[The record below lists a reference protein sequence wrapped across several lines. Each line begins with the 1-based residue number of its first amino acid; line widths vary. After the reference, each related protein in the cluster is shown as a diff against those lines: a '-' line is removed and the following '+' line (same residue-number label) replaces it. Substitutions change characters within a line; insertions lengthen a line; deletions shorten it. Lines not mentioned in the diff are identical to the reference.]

1 MAVNS
6 SHPINAL
13 AAGLVLLMSPIPLF
27 LGAVGALAETGE
39 MRIVFIV
46 LFLAGLM
53 LLFSGIRMIRQ
64 YLRAEKTEAAH
75 QQAMRAAAGP
85 APAPGMPVPEPGP
98 RRMPS
103 GEPVLAHWTYEAGE
117 WGAYTQDESKR
128 KTTETIVLGVAVFLV
143 AWLIGGKGE
152 EGEAMMKAGAMV
164 GIMLIAGGLLMARSS
179 NQANRSGPGEAII
192 SPSAILLNG
201 QYHVLRNETYRF
213 EGVTYDGHST
223 PNVLEFKVAWSTRHG
238 PSGERVRIP
247 VPAGREAEAREVV
260 AAFERGWAVEQ
271 SPG

>member
-6 SHPINAL
+6 SHPMNAL

-27 LGAVGALAETGE
+27 LGAIGALAETGE

-46 LFLAGLM
+46 LFLSGVA
-53 LLFSGIRMIRQ
+53 LLVGGIRMMKQ
-64 YLRAEKTEAAH
+64 YLRAQVTEAAH
-75 QQAMRAAAGP
+75 QKAMREAAGP
-85 APAPGMPVPEPGP
+85 APSAPGAPAPGP
-98 RRMPS
+98 RKMPS

-117 WGAYTQDESKR
+117 WGAYTRTESKR

-143 AWLIGGKGE
+143 SVLIGGKGD
-152 EGEAMMKAGAMV
+152 EGEAMMAAGAMV
-164 GIMLIAGGLLMARSS
+164 GGMLIAGGLLLARSS
-179 NQANRSGPGEAII
+179 HQANTSGPGEAII

-213 EGVTYDGHST
+213 EGVTYDQTAT
-223 PNVLEFKVAWSTRHG
+223 PPVLEFKVAWSTRHG
-238 PSGERVRIP
+238 PSSERVRIP
-247 VPAGREAEAREVV
+247 VPSGREEEAREVV
-260 AAFERGWAVEQ
+260 AAFRRGWAVEQ

>member
-13 AAGLVLLMSPIPLF
+13 GAGLVLLMSPIPLF
-27 LGAVGALAETGE
+27 LGAVGAFAETGE
-39 MRIVFIV
+39 MRLVFIG
-46 LFLAGLM
+46 LFVCGVV

-64 YLRAEKTEAAH
+64 FLRAEKTEAAH
-75 QQAMRAAAGP
+75 QKAMREAAGP
-85 APAPGMPVPEPGP
+85 PPAAPGMPVQEPGP
-98 RRMPS
+98 RKMPS

-117 WGAYTQDESKR
+117 WSAYTQGESKR
-128 KTTETIVLGVAVFLV
+128 KTTEAIVLGVAVFVV

-152 EGEAMMKAGAMV
+152 EGEAMRTAGAMV
-164 GIMLIAGGLLMARSS
+164 GIMLVAGGLLMARSG

-201 QYHVLRNETYRF
+201 EYHVLRNETYRF
-213 EGVTYDGHST
+213 EGVSYDAHSQ
-223 PNVLEFKVAWSTRHG
+223 PPVLEFKVAWSTRHG

-247 VPAGREAEAREVV
+247 VPAGREDEAREVV
-260 AAFERGWAVEQ
+260 AAFERGWAVEL
-271 SPG
+271 PG